1 MTNTSPIGQP
11 GLAGELTHVLMSKL
25 PDGDRSSS
33 AVRGIL
39 DTAAARA
46 VATPAPGVDTE
57 TDRRE
62 LLLPFAADVIAELA
76 LDSPWEAGVDGLV
89 EDLSAALGRDA
100 DVVAV
105 ELHDRASRNSSL
117 MALAPA
123 TALTVQLR
131 LAEAFARVDQISLW
145 NLGSLGGITCIAHAG
160 DASPPKRPP
169 VLVRRAV
176 KLARG
181 PATGARGAIACPVV
195 CWQRTVGALFA
206 RLGPTPRPVAAAILK
221 SAADALSPLLE
232 RQALLERNAQKEQA
246 LVAATER
253 RLARLGFDL
262 HDGPIQHVI
271 ALAGDLRAFRSEL
284 ATSTGAGDVPRLL
297 ERIDIFEGRLHG
309 LDSEL
314 RELCESLDAPAIAG
328 RPLEFTLEA
337 EAKAL
342 ANQTGIRADV
352 AISGRMDGLSA
363 SQRIALVRFVQEALN
378 NVREHSGATHVQVTL
393 GVQRGLVSASVSD
406 NGDGFSVEPTLLR
419 AAKAGRFGLVGMSE
433 RARLLG
439 GRFDVRS
446 EPGTGTTV
454 SIALLPWQ
462 PSVEQAGFAE
472 PSVAG

>member
-11 GLAGELTHVLMSKL
+11 GPAGELTHVLMSKL
-25 PDGDRSSS
+25 PVADRPSST
-33 AVRGIL
+33 VLGIL

-46 VATPAPGVDTE
+46 VATPARGVGDE
-57 TDRRE
+57 TDRME

-76 LDSPWEAGVDGLV
+76 LDSPWEAGVDGLI

-100 DVVAV
+100 DAVAL
-105 ELHDRASRNSSL
+105 ELHDRACRNSSL
-117 MALAPA
+117 AALAPA

-131 LAEAFARVDQISLW
+131 LAEAFARIDHVSLW

-195 CWQRTVGALFA
+195 CWQQTVGALFA
-206 RLGPTPRPVAAAILK
+206 RLGPAPRPVAASILK

-232 RQALLERNAQKEQA
+232 RHALLERNTQREQA

-284 ATSTGAGDVPRLL
+284 ASSTGAGDVPRLL
-297 ERIDIFEGRLHG
+297 ERIDTFEGRLHG
-309 LDSEL
+309 LDSDL

-337 EAKAL
+337 EARAL
-342 ANQTGIRADV
+342 TNQTGIRADV

-378 NVREHSGATHVQVTL
+378 NVREHSGASHVQVTL

-446 EPGTGTTV
+446 EPGGGTTV

-462 PSVEQAGFAE
+462 PSVEQAAFAE

>member
-57 TDRRE
+57 TDRTE

-105 ELHDRASRNSSL
+105 ELNDRASRNSSL

-169 VLVRRAV
+169 VPRPPSGQARARS
-176 KLARG
+176 LRA
-181 PATGARGAIACPVV
+181 PAGRSRPVV

-206 RLGPTPRPVAAAILK
+206 RLGRHR
-221 SAADALSPLLE
+221 DRR
-232 RQALLERNAQKEQA
+232 RQ
-246 LVAATER
+246 
-253 RLARLGFDL
+253 
-262 HDGPIQHVI
+262 
-271 ALAGDLRAFRSEL
+271 RS
-284 ATSTGAGDVPRLL
+284 
-297 ERIDIFEGRLHG
+297 
-309 LDSEL
+309 
-314 RELCESLDAPAIAG
+314 
-328 RPLEFTLEA
+328 
-337 EAKAL
+337 
-342 ANQTGIRADV
+342 
-352 AISGRMDGLSA
+352 
-363 SQRIALVRFVQEALN
+363 
-378 NVREHSGATHVQVTL
+378 
-393 GVQRGLVSASVSD
+393 
-406 NGDGFSVEPTLLR
+406 
-419 AAKAGRFGLVGMSE
+419 
-433 RARLLG
+433 
-439 GRFDVRS
+439 
-446 EPGTGTTV
+446 
-454 SIALLPWQ
+454 
-462 PSVEQAGFAE
+462 
-472 PSVAG
+472 